1 MHIWPDCVPCITKMG
16 LELARL
22 AFKDEQRVQRFV
34 EEMLKLPPLRG
45 ENWNTIS
52 PRVVREIWRKVTQES
67 GKYDPMREIKVQQN
81 RKALEM
87 YPMAKEL
94 VAAATDP
101 FLTAL
106 KLAIVGNSLDAMV
119 SVKDDGAQGMVK
131 SLDSLTIRLEEVKT
145 FRVRLSKAHTILY
158 FTDNCGEI
166 VFDKLFLETLHTMYD
181 LKVTAV
187 TRTVPIL
194 NDALLKDAE
203 EISLSSVAALME
215 NGIQDAIAGTIV
227 AEVSPSVRSLI
238 DESNLL
244 IAKGVGN
251 YDAFTEETWLKG
263 RLTMLFHGK
272 CHPCCD
278 PQGAALGDLVV
289 YNF

>member
-1 MHIWPDCVPCITKMG
+1 MHIWPDCVPCITKMA

-22 AFKDEQRVQRFV
+22 AFKDEQRVHRFM
-34 EEMLKLPPLRG
+34 EEVLKFPSLRG
-45 ENWNTIS
+45 ENWNVIS
-52 PRVVREIWRKVTQES
+52 PRVVREIWKKVTEES
-67 GKYDPMREIKVQQN
+67 GNTDPMRQIKAEQN
-81 RKALEM
+81 QKALEM
-87 YPMAKEL
+87 YPVAKEL
-94 VAAATDP
+94 VAKSTDP

-119 SVKDDGAQGMVK
+119 SVKDDTAQGLVQG
-131 SLDSLTIRLEEVKT
+131 LDSLSINVEHVKT
-145 FRVRLSKAHTILY
+145 FRERLSKARTILY

-166 VFDKLFLETLHTMYD
+166 IFDKLFLETLHTVYD
-181 LKVTAV
+181 IKVTAV

-203 EISLSSVAALME
+203 QVSLSSVATLME

-227 AEVSPSVRSLI
+227 AEVSPKVRSLI
-238 DESNLL
+238 DESDLL

-263 RLTMLFHGK
+263 KLTMLFHGK

-278 PQGAALGDLVV
+278 PQGAPLGGLVV

>member
-16 LELARL
+16 IELARL
-22 AFKDEQRVQRFV
+22 AFKDEQRVHQFA

-52 PRVVREIWRKVTQES
+52 PRVVREVWRKVTQES
-67 GKYDPMREIKVQQN
+67 GNYDPMREIKAKQN

-94 VAAATDP
+94 VAEAADP

-119 SVKDDGAQGMVK
+119 SVKDDGAQGLVK
-131 SLDSLTIRLEEVKT
+131 SLDSLAINLEEVSA
-145 FRVRLSKAHTILY
+145 FRERVSKAHTILY

-166 VFDKLFLETLHTMYD
+166 VFDKLFLETLHTLYD

-203 EISLSSVAALME
+203 EISLSSVATLME
-215 NGIQDAIAGTIV
+215 NGIQEGVAGTIV
-227 AEVSPSVRSLI
+227 AEVSPRVRSLI
-238 DESNLL
+238 DESDLI

-263 RLTMLFHGK
+263 KLTMLFHGK

-278 PQGAALGDLVV
+278 PQGAPLGSLVV

>member
-1 MHIWPDCVPCITKMG
+1 MHIWPDCIPCITKMG

-22 AFKDEQRVQRFV
+22 AFKDEQRVHQFT

-52 PRVVREIWRKVTQES
+52 PRVVREVWRKVTRES
-67 GKYDPMREIKVQQN
+67 GNTDPMREIKSKQN

-94 VAAATDP
+94 AAKASDP

-106 KLAIVGNSLDAMV
+106 KFAILGNSLDAMV
-119 SVKDDGAQGMVK
+119 SVKDDAAQGLVK
-131 SLDSLTIRLEEVKT
+131 SLDSLSINLEEVKT
-145 FRVRLSKAHTILY
+145 FRERLSKAHTILY

-166 VFDKLFLETLHTMYD
+166 VFDKLFIETIHTMYD
-181 LKVTAV
+181 VKVTAV
-187 TRTVPIL
+187 TRSVAIL

-203 EISLSSVAALME
+203 EISLSSIATLVE
-215 NGIQDAIAGTIV
+215 NGIKDAIAGTIV
-227 AEVSPSVRSLI
+227 AEVSPAVRSLI
-238 DESNLL
+238 DESDLL

-263 RLTMLFHGK
+263 KLTMLFHGK

-278 PQGAALGDLVV
+278 PQGEPLGALVV

>member
-1 MHIWPDCVPCITKMG
+1 MHIWPDCIPCITKMG
-16 LELARL
+16 IELARL
-22 AFKDEQRVQRFV
+22 AFKDEQRVHQFV

-52 PRVVREIWRKVTQES
+52 PRVVREIWRMVTQES
-67 GKYDPMREIKVQQN
+67 GNGDPMREIKAGQN

-87 YPMAKEL
+87 YPMAKGL
-94 VAAATDP
+94 VSKSADP
-101 FLTAL
+101 FLTSL
-106 KLAIVGNSLDAMV
+106 KLAVVGNSLDAMV
-119 SVKDDGAQGMVK
+119 SVKEDAAQGLVK
-131 SLDSLTIRLEEVKT
+131 SLDSLSINLEEVKR
-145 FRVRLSKAHTILY
+145 FSERLSKARSILY

-166 VFDKLFLETLHTMYD
+166 VFDKLFLETLHGMYD
-181 LKVTAV
+181 VKVTAV

-203 EISLSSVAALME
+203 EVGLSSVATLME
-215 NGIQDAIAGTIV
+215 NGIQDGIAGTVV
-227 AEVSPSVRSLI
+227 AEVSPKVRSLI
-238 DESNLL
+238 DESDLL

-278 PQGAALGDLVV
+278 PQGAPLGGLVV

>member
-1 MHIWPDCVPCITKMG
+1 MHIWPDCVPCITKMA

-22 AFKDEQRVQRFV
+22 AFKDEQRVLQYMKEVLR
-34 EEMLKLPPLRG
+34 LPPLRG

-52 PRVVREIWRKVTQES
+52 PMVVREIWRKVTEES
-67 GKYDPMREIKVQQN
+67 GNDDPMREIKAEQN
-81 RKALEM
+81 QKALEM
-87 YPMAKEL
+87 YPVAKDL
-94 VAAATDP
+94 VHKASDRFVA
-101 FLTAL
+101 AL

-119 SVKDDGAQGMVK
+119 SVKDDTAEGLVK
-131 SLDSLTIRLEEVKT
+131 SLDSLSMNVENVKS
-145 FRVRLSKAHTILY
+145 FRERLSKARTILY

-166 VFDKLFLETLHTMYD
+166 VFDKLFLETLHTLYD
-181 LKVTAV
+181 VKVTAV

-194 NDALLKDAE
+194 NDALLIDAE
-203 EISLSSVAALME
+203 QVSLSSVATLME
-215 NGIQDAIAGTIV
+215 NGIRDAIAGTIV
-227 AEVSPSVRSLI
+227 AEVSPKVRSLI
-238 DESNLL
+238 NESDLL

-263 RLTMLFHGK
+263 KLTMLFHGK

-278 PQGAALGDLVV
+278 PQGAPLGGLVV

>member
-1 MHIWPDCVPCITKMG
+1 MHIWPDCVPCITKMA

-22 AFKDEQRVQRFV
+22 AFKDEQRVHRFM
-34 EEMLKLPPLRG
+34 EEVLKFPSLRG
-45 ENWNTIS
+45 ENWNVIS
-52 PRVVREIWRKVTQES
+52 PRVVREIWKKVTEES
-67 GKYDPMREIKVQQN
+67 GNTDPMRQIKAEQN
-81 RKALEM
+81 QKALEM
-87 YPMAKEL
+87 YPVAKEL
-94 VAAATDP
+94 VVKSTDP

-119 SVKDDGAQGMVK
+119 SVKDDTAQGLVQG
-131 SLDSLTIRLEEVKT
+131 LDSLSINVEHVKT
-145 FRVRLSKAHTILY
+145 FRERLSKARTILY

-166 VFDKLFLETLHTMYD
+166 IFDKLFLETLHTVYD
-181 LKVTAV
+181 IKVTAV

-203 EISLSSVAALME
+203 QVSLSSVATLME

-227 AEVSPSVRSLI
+227 AEVSPKVRSLI
-238 DESNLL
+238 DESDLL

-263 RLTMLFHGK
+263 KLTMLFHGK

-278 PQGAALGDLVV
+278 PQGAPLGGLVV

>member
-1 MHIWPDCVPCITKMG
+1 MHIWPDCVPCITKMALG
-16 LELARL
+16 LARL
-22 AFKDEQRVQRFV
+22 AFKDEQRVLQYM
-34 EEMLKLPPLRG
+34 EEVLRLPPLRG
-45 ENWNTIS
+45 ENWNIIS
-52 PRVVREIWRKVTQES
+52 PKVVREIWKKVTEES
-67 GKYDPMREIKVQQN
+67 GNTDPMREIKAEQN

-87 YPMAKEL
+87 YPVAKEL
-94 VAAATDP
+94 VVKSTDP

-119 SVKDDGAQGMVK
+119 SVNDDAAEGLVK
-131 SLDSLTIRLEEVKT
+131 SLDSLSVNVEHVKT
-145 FRVRLSKAHTILY
+145 FRERLSKARTILY

-166 VFDKLFLETLHTMYD
+166 IFDKLFLETLHAVYD
-181 LKVTAV
+181 AKVTAV

-203 EISLSSVAALME
+203 QISLSSVATLME

-227 AEVSPSVRSLI
+227 SEVSPRVRSLI
-238 DESNLL
+238 DESDLL

-251 YDAFTEETWLKG
+251 YDAFTEERWLSGK
-263 RLTMLFHGK
+263 LTMLFHGK

-278 PQGAALGDLVV
+278 PQGAPLGGLVV

>member
-1 MHIWPDCVPCITKMG
+1 MHIWPDCVPCITKMA

-22 AFKDEQRVQRFV
+22 AFKDEQRVQRFM
-34 EEMLKLPPLRG
+34 EEVLKFPSLRG
-45 ENWNTIS
+45 ENWNIIS
-52 PRVVREIWRKVTQES
+52 PRVVREIWKKVTEES
-67 GKYDPMREIKVQQN
+67 GNNDPMRQIKAEQN
-81 RKALEM
+81 QKALHM
-87 YPMAKEL
+87 YPVAKEL
-94 VAAATDP
+94 VVKSIDP

-119 SVKDDGAQGMVK
+119 SVKDDTAQGLVQG
-131 SLDSLTIRLEEVKT
+131 LDSLSINVEHVKT
-145 FRVRLSKAHTILY
+145 FRERLSKARTILY

-166 VFDKLFLETLHTMYD
+166 IFDKLFLETLHTVYD
-181 LKVTAV
+181 IKVTAV

-203 EISLSSVAALME
+203 QVSLSSVATLME

-227 AEVSPSVRSLI
+227 AEVSPKVRSLI
-238 DESNLL
+238 DESDLL
-244 IAKGVGN
+244 VSKGVGN

-278 PQGAALGDLVV
+278 PQGAPLGGLVV

>member
-16 LELARL
+16 IELARL
-22 AFKDEQRVQRFV
+22 AFKDEQRVHQFA

-52 PRVVREIWRKVTQES
+52 PRVVREVWRKVTQES
-67 GKYDPMREIKVQQN
+67 GNYDPMREIKAKQN

-94 VAAATDP
+94 VAEAADP

-119 SVKDDGAQGMVK
+119 SVKDDGAQGLVK
-131 SLDSLTIRLEEVKT
+131 SLDSLAINLEEVSA
-145 FRVRLSKAHTILY
+145 FRERVSKAHTILY

-166 VFDKLFLETLHTMYD
+166 VFDKLFLETLHTLYD

-194 NDALLKDAE
+194 NDALLKVAE
-203 EISLSSVAALME
+203 EISLSSVATLME
-215 NGIQDAIAGTIV
+215 NGIQEGVAGTIV
-227 AEVSPSVRSLI
+227 AEVSPRVRSLI
-238 DESNLL
+238 DESDLI

-263 RLTMLFHGK
+263 KLTMLFHGK

-278 PQGAALGDLVV
+278 PQGAPLGSLVV

>member
-1 MHIWPDCVPCITKMG
+1 MG
-16 LELARL
+16 IELARL
-22 AFKDEQRVQRFV
+22 AFKDEQRVHQFA

-52 PRVVREIWRKVTQES
+52 PRVVREVWRKVTQES
-67 GKYDPMREIKVQQN
+67 GNYDPMREIKAKQN

-94 VAAATDP
+94 VAEAADP

-119 SVKDDGAQGMVK
+119 SVKDDGAQGLVK
-131 SLDSLTIRLEEVKT
+131 SLDSLAINLEEVSA
-145 FRVRLSKAHTILY
+145 FRERVSKAHTILY

-166 VFDKLFLETLHTMYD
+166 VFDKLFLETLHTLYD

-203 EISLSSVAALME
+203 EISLSSVATLME
-215 NGIQDAIAGTIV
+215 NGIQEGVAGTIV
-227 AEVSPSVRSLI
+227 AEVSPRVRSLI
-238 DESNLL
+238 DESDLI

-263 RLTMLFHGK
+263 KLTMLFHGK

-278 PQGAALGDLVV
+278 PQGAPLGSLVV